1 MRQQT
6 GKTAGIRFFAA
17 ALTVVVLLFAIGA
30 GSTVNSYAAAR
41 FTLSGET
48 YPTTLTAG
56 SSFSITG
63 TLTGTNAITR
73 VEVGVTSQSTGQYV
87 SGYHFDAAG
96 LNTKTY
102 NIANADSALKFGQL
116 PAGSYYYQITAY
128 DKQGA
133 EEVLKKPFTVSAA
146 TTDTG
151 KRGWKQEGGYWYYYG
166 SNGTPV
172 TSKWM
177 KDSKGWCYLGSDG
190 RMVAGGWAEDSH
202 GWVWMNSSGYW
213 DQSTKWLKYDG
224 GWYHITNGYRDAKKW
239 MKDSKGWCYLSKDG
253 RMVAKGWTKDSR
265 GWVWMNSSGYWDQS
279 TKWLKYDGG
288 WYHITNGYRDADKW
302 MKDSK
307 GWCYLDKDGR
317 MVANGW
323 AKDSH
328 GWVWMNSSGY
338 WHKTEGWIKDGSEWY
353 FIKSNGYRAARMWL
367 KDSKGWCYAGKN
379 GKLVKNGWAQD
390 RTGWAWMDASGYW
403 AKASKWLKADG
414 AWYFIKTNGY
424 RAANEWARDSKGWC
438 WLGTDGKMVKDQWI
452 EWNGQKYYLDANGYW
467 DTSANIQGFPASY
480 QSALSSLQLAHP
492 NWVFIADNTGVSWS
506 DLLAKEKVAG
516 RNLVEP
522 TSSAAYMNT
531 SNTTIYDGRWRQA
544 SDKAI
549 AYYLDPR
556 NFLTERGIY
565 QFLDQRSSVNAG
577 TRAQVQRLVSSNTCF
592 MNTPAYIT
600 ALVNAG
606 KNSGVNPAV
615 LTATVIGEQGWRG
628 TSDLI
633 SGKNSTYP
641 GIYNHF
647 NVGAFTA
654 NGMTAIIRGLWW
666 ANGAGTGATSFG
678 RPWNTIEKSLT
689 GGAMHYSSG
698 YIKNNQ
704 YTYHTK
710 KFNVMNGTSNVGS
723 HQYMTNVEG
732 AYTESLLVKGAF
744 AGDNEALV
752 FHIPVYSNMPAPA
765 CPAP

>member
-190 RMVAGGWAEDSH
+190 RMVAGGWAE
-202 GWVWMNSSGYW
+202 
-213 DQSTKWLKYDG
+213 
-224 GWYHITNGYRDAKKW
+224 
-239 MKDSKGWCYLSKDG
+239 
-253 RMVAKGWTKDSR
+253 
-265 GWVWMNSSGYWDQS
+265 
-279 TKWLKYDGG
+279 
-288 WYHITNGYRDADKW
+288 
-302 MKDSK
+302 
-307 GWCYLDKDGR
+307 
-317 MVANGW
+317 
-323 AKDSH
+323 DSH

-698 YIKNNQ
+698 YINNNQ
-704 YTYHTK
+704 YTYYTK